1 MSPTPRKEE
10 PMQIQQRTPAP
21 KAAHAAR
28 RRLRILTVDDH
39 PAVRAGLQQVL
50 AAEPDLGPIA
60 CAASAAEGLAH
71 AGERSPDVAVVD
83 YHLPGRDGLSLARQ
97 LKALDRPP
105 AVLIYSAYADARLA
119 IAAIVAGADG
129 VASKGERADEL
140 CLAIRRVA
148 SGKRALP
155 PIPPGML
162 TAAGARL
169 DPEDVP
175 ILGMLVH
182 DTPAGEIADVLGIS
196 EDWLDARRWGMLRRL
211 TEAGGC
217 TRSSKR
223 RASPA
228 TGSSADP
235 RPASGRIQVS
245 RARSR

>member
-1 MSPTPRKEE
+1 MPPTPRKEE
-10 PMQIQQRTPAP
+10 PMQIQQPTPASN
-21 KAAHAAR
+21 AVHATR
-28 RRLRILTVDDH
+28 KRLHIMTVDDH
-39 PAVRAGLQQVL
+39 PAVRAGLEQVF
-50 AAEPDLGPIA
+50 AAEPDLAPIA
-60 CAASAAEGLAH
+60 SAASASDALAQAE
-71 AGERSPDVAVVD
+71 ERSPDVAVVD

-155 PIPPGML
+155 EIPPGVL
-162 TAAGARL
+162 TAAAARI
-169 DPEDVP
+169 DPGDVP

-196 EDWLDARRWGMLRRL
+196 EDWLDARRWAILRRL
-211 TEAGGC
+211 TEPAGSA
-217 TRSSKR
+217 RSSKR
-223 RASPA
+223 RHSST
-228 TGSSADP
+228 TGSSADR
-235 RPASGRIQVS
+235 RPARGRI
-245 RARSR
+245 